1 MRHIVAVADVR
12 HLEAREIL
20 ALVLTNRKQVGKC
33 LTRMQEVAERVD
45 NGDVRIASQ
54 LLNAFMP
61 IGTDHDAVEI
71 AREHTRRVLDRLA
84 TPKLQVTAAEKECL
98 SAELVHPNLK
108 RHTRPRRRF
117 LKDHAERLPCKQFM
131 RNPRLLLCLEIS
143 GERQN
148 LLHIVRTQ
156 LMNGE

>member
-1 MRHIVAVADVR
+1 
-12 HLEAREIL
+12 
-20 ALVLTNRKQVGKC
+20 
-33 LTRMQEVAERVD
+33 MQEGAERVD
-45 NGDVRIASQ
+45 NGDVRIVSQ

-71 AREHTRRVLDRLA
+71 AREHARRVLDRLA
-84 TPKLQVTAAEKECL
+84 APKLQVAAAEKECL
-98 SAELVHPNLK
+98 SAELVHPNFE
-108 RHTRPRRRF
+108 RHARPRRGF
-117 LKDHAERLPCKQFM
+117 LKDHTERLSRKQFM
-131 RNPRLLLCLEIS
+131 RNASLLLCLEIS